1 MNPMPTARRGLTG
14 VSVGGRLYA
23 SGGVDFARHAVA
35 TVELYDP
42 EDGTWEP
49 VPELPTARAFF
60 AAVAMER

>member
-1 MNPMPTARRGLTG
+1 
-14 VSVGGRLYA
+14 
-23 SGGVDFARHAVA
+23 VA